1 MREITVDSFLAH
13 YGVKG
18 MKWGV
23 RRSRAARAKAA
34 AKDMKRTEDYQKRY
48 NLTKSEAQRRQRTAK
63 TVRNKMAKQLA
74 TKAAV
79 GVAVTVGAHVVARQL
94 GQQSVR
100 NRSVST
106 LNSSETVKI
115 DLKRASDLVAK
126 LGSNPAPSKQPFGG
140 AIPMPP
146 VRASARATSSKSV
159 TNSVKLGNDKFIASL
174 TKQHNATVKLANA
187 DLRKGYE
194 RNLVPFAARE
204 YLKEW

>member
-1 MREITVDSFLAH
+1 MNEITVDSFLEH

-34 AKDMKRTEDYQKRY
+34 AKDMKRTEDFQKKY
-48 NLTKSEAQRRQRTAK
+48 NLTKGEAQRRQRTAK
-63 TVRNKMAKQLA
+63 TAQKNLAKKMAV
-74 TKAAV
+74 KAAV
-79 GVAVTVGAHVVARQL
+79 GVGVTVGAHVIARQM

-100 NRSVST
+100 KRSVST
-106 LNSSETVKI
+106 LNSGNSRVSV
-115 DLKRASDLVAK
+115 DLSRAQKLVEQM
-126 LGSNPAPSKQPFGG
+126 GSRPAPSS

-146 VRASARATSSKSV
+146 VRASASATAKRSV
-159 TNSVKLGNDKFIASL
+159 SRSVKVSNDKFIAQL

-187 DLRKGYE
+187 DLRKGFE
-194 RNLVPFAARE
+194 RNLVPFADRE